1 MKKTSWTL
9 YCNLFYIINLY
20 CALNHWYPR
29 HTEIDIHWGL
39 LCFHWKILQQI
50 GTLTNARS
58 VFSIRCKD
66 VLTIFICL
74 LFSFLY
80 LPVLLYAFF
89 AIFVFVTIDIVSLKS
104 VSLKSVRLK
113 HSDCLSHF
121 LELNYRGLSLNFLKL
136 AQLLI
141 DGDVESNPGSTQNDC
156 TSPSGRP
163 KKIRVFQGT
172 TKTFDFSE
180 NIIMLM
186 LLVIEKYKMFFSK
199 QNNLSA

>member
-1 MKKTSWTL
+1 M
-9 YCNLFYIINLY
+9 
-20 CALNHWYPR
+20 
-29 HTEIDIHWGL
+29 
-39 LCFHWKILQQI
+39 
-50 GTLTNARS
+50 
-58 VFSIRCKD
+58 
-66 VLTIFICL
+66 
-74 LFSFLY
+74 
-80 LPVLLYAFF
+80 LLYAFF

-141 DGDVESNPGSTQNDC
+141 DGDVESNPGPTQNDC
-156 TSPSGRP
+156 TSPSGRL
-163 KKIRVFQGT
+163 KKIRVFKGT

-186 LLVIEKYKMFFSK
+186 LLVIEKYKTFFFKNKTTSQPK
-199 QNNLSA
+199 QY

>member
-1 MKKTSWTL
+1 M
-9 YCNLFYIINLY
+9 
-20 CALNHWYPR
+20 
-29 HTEIDIHWGL
+29 
-39 LCFHWKILQQI
+39 
-50 GTLTNARS
+50 
-58 VFSIRCKD
+58 
-66 VLTIFICL
+66 
-74 LFSFLY
+74 
-80 LPVLLYAFF
+80 LLYAFF
-89 AIFVFVTIDIVSLKS
+89 AIFIFVTIDI

-156 TSPSGRP
+156 TSPSGRL

-180 NIIMLM
+180 KTL
-186 LLVIEKYKMFFSK
+186 
-199 QNNLSA
+199 